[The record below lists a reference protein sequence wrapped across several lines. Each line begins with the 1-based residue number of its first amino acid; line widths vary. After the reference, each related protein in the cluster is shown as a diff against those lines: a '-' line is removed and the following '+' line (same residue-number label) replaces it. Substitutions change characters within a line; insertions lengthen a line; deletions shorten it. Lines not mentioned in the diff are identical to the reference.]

1 MFLGAMNFPLK
12 DLEEEIRVVSSL
24 GFDFLELAMDAP
36 EGLCALIWE
45 RRDRISGLLKECSLG
60 LVAHL
65 PTFVWPAD
73 LTPRI
78 RKASL
83 EECLEALNLASY
95 LKAHCV
101 VLHPGSFL
109 GLGNLVR
116 DLSTQAAL
124 ESLDALL
131 EKASSLGLPVGL
143 ENMFPKGGWLVTP
156 KDFAPVLRRF
166 PSLGITLDV
175 GHAFIGGG
183 LQRVR
188 EFLSSY
194 SDRILHLHLSD
205 NWGERDDHLPIGAGK
220 IPFPKVAEAL
230 KGCQYKGWATLEV
243 FSPDRDYLRISRRKL
258 QRMWRQAAP
267 NAPSSTERIE
277 AI

>member
-1 MFLGAMNFPLK
+1 MYGAMNFPLK
-12 DLEEEIRVVSSL
+12 DLEEEIQAVSSL

-36 EGLCALIWE
+36 QGLAALIWE
-45 RRDRISGLLKECSLG
+45 RRDRILGLLKECSLG

-83 EECLEALNLASY
+83 EECLEGLHLASC
-95 LKAHCV
+95 LEAHCV

-109 GLGNLVR
+109 GLGVLAK

-124 ESLDALL
+124 ESLEALL
-131 EKASSLGLPVGL
+131 EKASSLGLRVGL
-143 ENMFPKGGWLVTP
+143 ENMFPRGGWLVTP
-156 KDFAPVLRRF
+156 KDFHPVLERF

-175 GHAFIGGG
+175 AHAFIGGG
-183 LQRVR
+183 LQRIQ
-188 EFLSSY
+188 EFLISY
-194 SDRILHLHLSD
+194 PERILHVHLSD
-205 NWGERDDHLPIGAGK
+205 NWGERDEHLPIGAGR
-220 IPFPKVAEAL
+220 IPFSKVVAAL
-230 KGCQYKGWATLEV
+230 KDCQYKGWATLEV

-258 QRMWRQAAP
+258 QRMWR
-267 NAPSSTERIE
+267 E
-277 AI
+277 A